1 MNQNNMVDVLP
12 TPENV
17 DLPEVKAGPD
27 VEGFTKEY
35 EALCAKYKLR
45 VVPQTQLV
53 LQEIV

>member
-1 MNQNNMVDVLP
+1 MIDVLP
-12 TPENV
+12 TPDNIE
-17 DLPEVKAGPD
+17 KTAPD
-27 VEGFTKEY
+27 AEGFTKEY